1 MEQMNSNNFNNTPN
15 VGKDWLTTLLLCI
28 FLGNIGIHRFYTGHI
43 GIGIA
48 QVLTLGGCGIWT
60 LVDLIFIATDKF
72 TDSDGN
78 ALVKK

>member
-1 MEQMNSNNFNNTPN
+1 MNSNNFNNMPN

-48 QVLTLGGCGIWT
+48 HVLTLGGCGIWT

-72 TDSDGN
+72 TDSEGN